1 MRQKAAGK
9 LSKQYLRVFF
19 SVVVLV
25 DLLITLLLCVCY
37 SGIQISSTAQY
48 TVSQLEQACTSTD
61 ILYESMTAIV
71 NQVFADTDTTQFLSS
86 TKIDRIQESQ
96 TAIALRKLRAA
107 NPYFRY
113 ITLYNNGNRRF
124 VSTAYAGEE
133 TVLDAQSLYEIL
145 GDRESAC
152 FLRQIGAEYNVQEN
166 KSITV
171 YTFLFPVRISGK
183 EGDRPDLVVI
193 DVNERYF
200 DQVLSNIRIFGSRQ
214 DILLTGE
221 DGELIVEMSASAEDE
236 EFSIV
241 ADPAPVK
248 LNEARG
254 EGASSGSASVWG
266 RQGGGPQFGCW
277 ATASSAGWVIWNVLP
292 YGTILQN
299 LWSVLLLTLLLSLLT
314 LGFGY
319 AISHRASAQ
328 LYAPIR
334 ELYDS
339 YVSQESRKKKGNE
352 LKLLSDAFF
361 EMYSKVDQLEQGL
374 IRTYDDSK
382 GIYLRYLLIG
392 EKRKVEKSLPV
403 YRHLGIDLASPYFGV
418 ALLECTPQLPD
429 SQEDREQRNAN
440 LFISYYALE
449 NITEELVN
457 AVCRMEF
464 VRMEENRFA
473 LLLHLEKN
481 EFPQAIREALET
493 AGSVMAREFQLD
505 VTACVGGV
513 VASWMDLNL
522 AYEQALI
529 ALNRKSPSHYG
540 KVFAVGEG
548 AESLSRDLYY
558 NGLRGRLAEHLRAE
572 DLDQCAVEFDLAIS
586 AMQDINFR
594 AVLAFFQH
602 TLMSLLDD
610 FSPAFDRDGEY
621 FPQLL
626 SRLDKLEKCQNV
638 QALREEVLSF
648 LSDLCHGLAMNRR
661 GTNQDAV
668 QKAKAYIDKNYADP
682 DLSLRML
689 AELVDL
695 SPAYLGKIFT
705 MVTTFSFNDYLNNV
719 RTGKAAEL
727 LSTTKLPISRISEEV
742 GILNTNYFYSVFKK
756 RYGTTPATYR
766 KDVKSRKKEE
776 PAPPGE
782 DA

>member
-1 MRQKAAGK
+1 MR
-9 LSKQYLRVFF
+9 FW
-19 SVVVLV
+19 
-25 DLLITLLLCVCY
+25 
-37 SGIQISSTAQY
+37 GI
-48 TVSQLEQACTSTD
+48 
-61 ILYESMTAIV
+61 
-71 NQVFADTDTTQFLSS
+71 
-86 TKIDRIQESQ
+86 
-96 TAIALRKLRAA
+96 RA
-107 NPYFRY
+107 
-113 ITLYNNGNRRF
+113 RRAF
-124 VSTAYAGEE
+124 W
-133 TVLDAQSLYEIL
+133 
-145 GDRESAC
+145 
-152 FLRQIGAEYNVQEN
+152 RQIGAEYNVQEK

-214 DILLTGE
+214 DILLTE
-221 DGELIVEMSASAEDE
+221 RDGTLIVEMSASAEDE
-236 EFSIV
+236 DFSIV
-241 ADPAPVK
+241 AEPAPVK
-248 LNEARG
+248 LNEARE
-254 EGASSGSASVWG
+254 EGASLRVGPACGAG
-266 RQGGGPQFGCW
+266 RGRAPVRLLGHGL
-277 ATASSAGWVIWNVLP
+277 SAGWVIWNVLP
-292 YGTILQN
+292 YGTILQD

-361 EMYSKVDQLEQGL
+361 EMYSKVDQLEAGSDPHLRRLQGHL
-374 IRTYDDSK
+374 PAVPADRGK
-382 GIYLRYLLIG
+382 AEGG
-392 EKRKVEKSLPV
+392 EIPARLP
-403 YRHLGIDLASPYFGV
+403 HLGIDLASPYFGV

-558 NGLRGRLAEHLRAE
+558 NGLRGPAGGAPAGRGPGPSVRW
-572 DLDQCAVEFDLAIS
+572 S
-586 AMQDINFR
+586 S
-594 AVLAFFQH
+594 
-602 TLMSLLDD
+602 TWP
-610 FSPAFDRDGEY
+610 SP
-621 FPQLL
+621 P
-626 SRLDKLEKCQNV
+626 C
-638 QALREEVLSF
+638 
-648 LSDLCHGLAMNRR
+648 
-661 GTNQDAV
+661 
-668 QKAKAYIDKNYADP
+668 
-682 DLSLRML
+682 
-689 AELVDL
+689 
-695 SPAYLGKIFT
+695 
-705 MVTTFSFNDYLNNV
+705 
-719 RTGKAAEL
+719 
-727 LSTTKLPISRISEEV
+727 RISIS
-742 GILNTNYFYSVFKK
+742 GRCWPFSSTPSCLCWTTSP
-756 RYGTTPATYR
+756 RPSTGTGSTSP
-766 KDVKSRKKEE
+766 SC
-776 PAPPGE
+776 
-782 DA
+782 